1 MRKKELASFDFSTI
15 QSSMQIQRHFQCED
29 IDVSSAVIPLLNE
42 IIHTSIKKIFTPK
55 RLFFSFLLS
64 KKTMTSCHLSDLT
77 TDSSSDL
84 PKSH

>member
-1 MRKKELASFDFSTI
+1 MRKKELASFDFST
-15 QSSMQIQRHFQCED
+15 SMQIQRHFQCED

-42 IIHTSIKKIFTPK
+42 IIHTSIKKNIHTK
-55 RLFFSFLLS
+55 TSLFSFLLS

>member
-55 RLFFSFLLS
+55 RLFLLS
-64 KKTMTSCHLSDLT
+64 FFPRK
-77 TDSSSDL
+77 
-84 PKSH
+84 P